1 MPVFR
6 LTPYVLRNLAT
17 AKATRRYPR
26 ERRSPFEAARG
37 ELVNQI
43 EACIFCGT
51 CEAKCPSGCISV
63 DKKAG
68 TWTYDPFSCVF
79 CAVCVDAC
87 PAECLRQKTAY
98 LQPRLE
104 KTVVHLKGT
113 PPVRKRKTGPEADAR
128 TEPVSGDL

>member
-1 MPVFR
+1 VFR
-6 LTPYVLRNLAT
+6 LTPYVLRNLVA

-26 ERRSPFEAARG
+26 ERRSPFETTRG

-51 CEAKCPSGCISV
+51 CEVKCPSHCLSV

-87 PAECLRQKTAY
+87 PAKCLRQKTAY
-98 LQPRLE
+98 HPPRLE
-104 KTVVHLKGT
+104 KTAVHLQGT
-113 PPVRKRKTGPEADAR
+113 PPVRKSKTGREAAPR
-128 TEPVSGDL
+128 TESVSGDP